1 MNDFPKK
8 NFQRRIEDFEC
19 LHCGETVEGNGYTN
33 HCPNCLWSRH
43 VDINPGDRLA
53 DCQGMMEAVV
63 IDKKGQQYRILYR
76 CENCGHEAWNQSA
89 PEDNFDRLVAIAKS
103 TGKA

>member
-8 NFQRRIEDFEC
+8 NFQRRVEDFEC
-19 LHCGETVEGNGYTN
+19 LNCGHKIEGNGYTN

-53 DCQGMMEAVV
+53 ECRGMMEA
-63 IDKKGQQYRILYR
+63 IAIHKKGQQYRIFHR
-76 CENCGHEAWNQSA
+76 CEICGHEAWNQSA
-89 PEDNFDRLVAIAKS
+89 HEDNFDRLIAIAKS
-103 TGKA
+103 MGNA

>member
-1 MNDFPKK
+1 MNDSPKK

-19 LHCGETVEGNGYTN
+19 LHCGEKVEGNGYTN

-43 VDINPGDRLA
+43 VDINPGDRFA
-53 DCQGMMEAVV
+53 ECGGMMEA
-63 IDKKGQQYRILYR
+63 IAINKKSQQYRILHR

-89 PEDNFDRLVAIAKS
+89 PEDNFDRLISIAKS
-103 TGKA
+103 MGKA